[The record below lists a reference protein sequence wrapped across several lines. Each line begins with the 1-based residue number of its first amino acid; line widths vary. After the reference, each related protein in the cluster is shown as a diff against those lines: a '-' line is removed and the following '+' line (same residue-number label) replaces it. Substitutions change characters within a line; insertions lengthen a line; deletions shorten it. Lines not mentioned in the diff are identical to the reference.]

1 MWQSFFFFFETRFL
15 CVALA
20 VLKLALYTR
29 LAWNSHRSIYVCL
42 MSTGIKGESYHHLA
56 TVESFYTAQDSLE
69 LMTLLS
75 LLKLLEHSTPLLKD
89 M

>member
-1 MWQSFFFFFETRFL
+1 MWQSFFFFETRFL

-20 VLKLALYTR
+20 VLYTR
-29 LAWNSHRSIYVCL
+29 LAWNSHRSIYLCL
-42 MSTGIKGESYHHLA
+42 MSTGIKGEPYHHLA
-56 TVESFYTAQDSLE
+56 MVESFYTAQDSLK